1 MIPTAAKGKAED
13 VQAGFD
19 VLRVLVDAADS
30 KVAFFVA
37 EKSMFGPY
45 HEIIKSFALDI
56 QTLLSVINE
65 KIWDMEKAQDQ
76 LVHMLVKE
84 EPYAGTG
91 GRPL

>member
-1 MIPTAAKGKAED
+1 MIPNTAKGKAED

-19 VLRVLVDAADS
+19 VLRVLVDAVDS
-30 KVAFFVA
+30 KVAFFVT

-45 HEIIKSFALDI
+45 REIIKPFAQDI

-65 KIWDMEKAQDQ
+65 KIWDMEKDQDQ

-84 EPYAGTG
+84 GQYGKAD
-91 GRPL
+91 